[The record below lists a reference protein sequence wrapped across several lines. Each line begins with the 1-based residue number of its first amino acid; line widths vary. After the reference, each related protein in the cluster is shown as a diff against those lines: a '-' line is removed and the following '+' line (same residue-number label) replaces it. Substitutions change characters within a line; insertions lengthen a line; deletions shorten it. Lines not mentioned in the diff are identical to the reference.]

1 MSLNALSN
9 ATAGLAATQAA
20 INVVSQNVANA
31 GTAGYVKRTLTP
43 VATGTNNL
51 GVAVGT
57 VTRSFDAAA
66 LNQLRAETS
75 GAAYTSTKSGII
87 SQLDALY
94 GTPGSSTA
102 LDGTL
107 NTFTQSLQELA
118 ANPTSAAAR
127 TTVLSDASA
136 LASQINGA
144 ANTVQSLRTGIESQ
158 LGTDTNSASA
168 LLKSIASLNTKI
180 QNTTD
185 STSVADL
192 QDQRDQAVNSLSGYM
207 DVKTTTQSDGTVT
220 VLTQSGATL
229 VDRGNAAT
237 LSFDGRGTLSA
248 NSSYGS
254 TPRSVG
260 TITATLPGGGQIDL
274 GEPGVLRSGSL
285 AAQLELRDQTLPQAQ
300 RQLDDLAAG
309 LASSL
314 TDKTVT
320 GTSNGTTA
328 TIDPTGMK
336 AGNTITIPVTVGN
349 TTRNVILIAS
359 SAAATSVP
367 ASQTDDS
374 TALVQTFK
382 LPTAPETFADTIN
395 AALGNLGVGLTA
407 TMSGSA
413 VSIGPATGSTTK
425 ATGATANVTVASA
438 SDLYAGNPSLA
449 LFVDGTTNK
458 LYTGTFDG
466 GSQLTGF
473 AQRIAVNTNLAGD
486 TAALSAAA
494 SSTSASNTTASGTRA
509 QQLYAALTS
518 TQQTFSSSSGIGGIS
533 APYHATVAG
542 FAQDI
547 IAAQGAA
554 STNAATLDTTQQTAL
569 ATAQSR
575 FAAGAGVNI
584 DQEMSN
590 LIALQTAYGA
600 NARVLTAARD
610 MLNQLLQI

>member
-20 INVVSQNVANA
+20 INVVSLNVANA

-51 GVAVGT
+51 GVAAGT

-66 LNQLRAETS
+66 LNQLRLETS
-75 GAAYTSTKSGII
+75 GAAYTSTKASIG

-94 GTPGSSTA
+94 GTPGSATA

-107 NTFTQSLQELA
+107 NTFTQSLQQLA

-127 TTVLSDASA
+127 TTVLGNATA
-136 LASQINGA
+136 LAGQINSA
-144 ANTVQSLRTGIESQ
+144 ANTVQTLRTGIEAQ
-158 LGTDTNSASA
+158 LGTDTTSASA
-168 LLKSIASLNTKI
+168 LLSNIAKLNTKI

-192 QDQRDQAVNSLSGYM
+192 QDQRDQAINSLSSYM
-207 DVKTTTQSDGTVT
+207 DVKATPQSDGTVT

-248 NSSYGS
+248 NSSATS

-260 TITATLPGGGQIDL
+260 TITATLPGGGKIDL

-320 GTSNGTTA
+320 GTSDGTSA

-336 AGNTITIPVTVGN
+336 AGNTITIPVTVNGAV
-349 TTRNVILIAS
+349 RNVILIAS
-359 SAAATSVP
+359 DANATSVP
-367 ASQTDDS
+367 ASETNDS

-382 LPTAPETFADTIN
+382 IPSGTATYADSIN
-395 AALGNLGVGLTA
+395 AALGNLNLGLNA
-407 TMSGSA
+407 TMTGSS
-413 VSIGPATGSTTK
+413 VTIGPASGNTPAVT
-425 ATGATANVTVASA
+425 AATANVTAVSA
-438 SDLYAGNPSLA
+438 TDLYTGNPSLA
-449 LFVDGTTNK
+449 LFVDGANNAV
-458 LYTGTFDG
+458 YTGSFDG
-466 GSQLTGF
+466 GSKLTGF
-473 AQRIAVNTNLAGD
+473 AQRIAVNPTLSGD

-494 SSTSASNTTASGTRA
+494 SSTSAANTNASGTRA

-518 TQQTFSSSSGIGGIS
+518 TQQTFSSSSGIGGVS
-533 APYHATVAG
+533 APYSATVAG

-554 STNAATLDTTQQTAL
+554 SANSTAIDSSQQTAL
-569 ATAQSR
+569 STAQSR
-575 FAAGAGVNI
+575 FSAGAGVNI